1 VSSATAIS
9 FALNQGDVM
18 ILLGALSWSAYIFR
32 TSRIAKKYSE
42 LELQFAKTAMLAGM
56 YGGWFLSTAVTT
68 VKSGGSLLQLWSGWQ
83 SLPVWILLV
92 YAAVGPGAIA
102 DLLQQQ
108 GQKEVSAS
116 ESNII
121 LCTESIFAAL
131 CAFSLLGEVSSMKE
145 VIGGFFIVIAA
156 ILASK

>member
-1 VSSATAIS
+1 
-9 FALNQGDVM
+9 
-18 ILLGALSWSAYIFR
+18 
-32 TSRIAKKYSE
+32 
-42 LELQFAKTAMLAGM
+42 M